1 MPRYSYLAHLDCPA
15 CGWTGDAS
23 LPQNVCRDCHR
34 PLLARYDLDAARRDW
49 PRDVLRE
56 ARPWSMW
63 RYHELLP
70 VQQPESVVSLGE
82 SVTPLVPLSRLGAEL
97 GLPNLLLKDE
107 SSVPTGTFKGRGAA
121 VGVSRARELGSGRLA
136 MATAGNAGAAW
147 SQYAAAAGLEM
158 LVAMPAR
165 AARGNR
171 AQCVVAGARL
181 VLVDGLISDAA
192 AVVAEAAADDGWFEV
207 NTLKEPYR
215 VEGKKTMGFELAEQL
230 GWSTPD
236 VVVFP
241 TGGGVGVIGIH
252 KALLELREL
261 GWLTGELP
269 RLVAVQASGC
279 APVVTAYEAGRREC
293 EPWPDG
299 ETVAEGLLVPK
310 PFADR
315 LLLDAIYG
323 TEGCAVAVDD
333 EELLADLALCGR
345 LEGHF
350 LSPEGATTV
359 AAVRKLRE
367 SGWLDADERVVLF
380 NTGAGIKYPETVG
393 VDVPVVK
400 RR

>member
-1 MPRYSYLAHLDCPA
+1 MPRYSYLTHLDCPA
-15 CGWTGDAS
+15 CGWIANAS
-23 LPQNVCRDCHR
+23 VPQNVCHECHR
-34 PLLARYDLDAARRDW
+34 PLLARYDLEAAGREW
-49 PRDVLRE
+49 PRELLRE
-56 ARPWSMW
+56 RPWSMW

-70 VQQPESVVSLGE
+70 VQQPGSVVSLGE

-97 GLPNLLLKDE
+97 GLANLLMKDE

-121 VGVSRARELGSGRLA
+121 VGVSRARELGSPRVA

-147 SQYAAAAGLEM
+147 SQYAAGAGLEI

-165 AARGNR
+165 APGVNR
-171 AQCVVAGARL
+171 AQCVVAGAQL
-181 VLVDGLISDAA
+181 VLVDGLIGDAA
-192 AVVAEAAADDGWFEV
+192 AVVAEMTADDGWFEV

-215 VEGKKTMGFELAEQL
+215 LEGKKTMGFELVEQL
-230 GWSTPD
+230 GWAMPD

-261 GWLTGELP
+261 GWVAGDLP

-279 APVVTAYEAGRREC
+279 APVVAAYQAGRRDC
-293 EPWPDG
+293 ESWPDG

-315 LLLDAIYG
+315 LLLDAIYS

-367 SGWLDADERVVLF
+367 GGWLDADERVVIF
-380 NTGAGIKYPETVG
+380 NTGAGIKYPETVR

-400 RR
+400 KG

>member
-1 MPRYSYLAHLDCPA
+1 MPRYSYLSHLECPA

-23 LPQNVCRDCHR
+23 VPENVCHECQG
-34 PLLARYDLDAARRDW
+34 PLLARYDLEMARREW
-49 PRDVLRE
+49 SRELLRE
-56 ARPWSMW
+56 RPWSMW
-63 RYHELLP
+63 RYNELLP
-70 VQQPESVVSLGE
+70 VQQPDSVVSLGE
-82 SVTPLVPLSRLGAEL
+82 SVTPLLPLSRLGARL
-97 GLPNLLLKDE
+97 GLPNLLMKDE
-107 SSVPTGTFKGRGAA
+107 SRVPTGTFKGRGAA
-121 VGVSRARELGSGRLA
+121 VGVSRARELGSPRLA

-147 SQYAAAAGLEM
+147 SQYAAGAGLEI

-165 AARGNR
+165 APRVNR
-171 AQCVVAGARL
+171 AECVVAGAQL
-181 VLVDGLISDAA
+181 VLVDGLIGDAG
-192 AVVAEAAADDGWFEV
+192 AVVAEAMADDGWFEV

-215 VEGKKTMGFELAEQL
+215 VEGKKTMGLELVEQL
-230 GWSTPD
+230 GWTLPD

-252 KALLELREL
+252 EALLELREL
-261 GWLTGELP
+261 GWVAGDLP

-279 APVVTAYEAGRREC
+279 APVVAAHEAGRREC
-293 EPWPDG
+293 EPWPNA

-333 EELLADLALCGR
+333 EELLAGLALCGR

-350 LSPEGATTV
+350 LSPEGAATIT
-359 AAVRKLRE
+359 AVRKLRE
-367 SGWLDADERVVLF
+367 SGWLGSGERVVVF
-380 NTGAGIKYPETVG
+380 NTGAGIKYPETVH
-393 VDVPVVK
+393 VDVPVLK